1 MASTITLKINGLDE
15 LVRNANKVGGAMKQ
29 LLYQTMVKS
38 VTIVKEDA
46 KKIKSGSFK
55 NQSGDLRRSIVGRAE
70 SAERGVVSTDIP
82 YAEYVEYGTRP
93 HTITPKSGNFLA
105 WKGKSGKMVFARKV
119 NHPGSKPYPY
129 MQPAL
134 ENNRDEIFKEYEAMG
149 QIIVNELAK

>member
-1 MASTITLKINGLDE
+1 MASTISLKINGLDE
-15 LVRNANKVGGAMKQ
+15 LVRNANKMGGEMKQ

-55 NQSGDLRRSIVGRAE
+55 NQSGDLRRSIVGRVE

-93 HTITPKSGNFLA
+93 HTITPKNGKYLAFKGRSGN
-105 WKGKSGKMVFARKV
+105 MVFAKKI
-119 NHPGSKPYPY
+119 NHPGSRPYPY

-134 ENNRDEIFKEYEAMG
+134 DDNQDNIFREYEALG
-149 QIIVNELAK
+149 QLVVDGLAK